1 MLLVVQNKM
10 STTTHLKVLVYKEIK
25 MSVTVKYAY
34 LPVDSTQPIT
44 RNWDDWVNT
53 LSPADQAE
61 CRDGEKKYNAARQML
76 VLENKLIVSYTPE
89 LTYEWANQESATAGV
104 PTNSTHDGY
113 RARYLSENNARLET
127 VTVA

>member
-1 MLLVVQNKM
+1 
-10 STTTHLKVLVYKEIK
+10 
-25 MSVTVKYAY
+25 MSVTVKYIY
-34 LPVDSTQPIT
+34 VPVDSTQPIT

-53 LSPADQAE
+53 LSAADQAE
-61 CRDGEKKYNAARQML
+61 CHAGEKKYNAARQLL
-76 VLENKLIVSYTPE
+76 VEQHKLVVSYTPE
-89 LTYEWANQESATAGV
+89 LTYTWTSQEAATAGI